1 MKVKHRIAFAS
12 LAFATLIRTAL
23 GADSV
28 PDARAESPPAPKVFE
43 AVTYR
48 TIDDRPLKLDVAAPP
63 GQGPFPAI
71 VMLHGGSWI
80 TGDRSR
86 FRDEIEEAAWRGF
99 VGVTVSYRLCRT
111 GEDTPS
117 VDGFPA
123 QVHDVK
129 AEIRFLRSNADR
141 FRIDP
146 ERIGVAGE
154 SAGGHIALLVGLTR
168 PEDGLEG
175 EVDSNDP
182 PSTVQAVVNVFGP
195 TDLRALAR
203 DNPTTTPGLVMLLGA
218 APEVMPEK
226 YGEASP
232 TSYVRKGAPP
242 VLTIHGTADGLVPV
256 SQARRLDGAFKKAG
270 AKHELLLL
278 YGSGH
283 GFGGVHALRAQQSFY
298 QFFERNLKRP

>member
-1 MKVKHRIAFAS
+1 MTTRRGVY
-12 LAFATLIRTAL
+12 LAPLAVVAL
-23 GADSV
+23 VRAALAAESV
-28 PDARAESPPAPKVFE
+28 PVAAEPTSAPKVFE
-43 AVTYR
+43 AVPYR
-48 TIDDRPLKLDVAAPP
+48 TVDDRELKLDVAIPA
-63 GQGPFPAI
+63 GDGPFPAI
-71 VMLHGGSWI
+71 VMLHGGGWI

-111 GEDTPS
+111 GEETPS

-123 QVHDVK
+123 PIHDVK
-129 AEIRFLRSNADR
+129 AAVRYLRSNADR

-146 ERIGVAGE
+146 ERIGIAGE

-175 EVDSNDP
+175 DVAVGDP
-182 PSTVQAVVNVFGP
+182 PSTVRSVVNVFGP
-195 TDLRALAR
+195 TDLGALAR
-203 DNPTTTPGLVMLLGA
+203 DNPTTKPVLVMLLGA
-218 APEVMPEK
+218 APEIAPER
-226 YGEASP
+226 YNEASP
-232 TSYVRKGAPP
+232 TSYVSDDAPP

-256 SQARRLDGAFKKAG
+256 SQARRLDEAFKRAG

-278 YGSGH
+278 HGSGH

-298 QFFERNLKRP
+298 RFFERTLKRP